1 MFNPNPPFVTPYP
14 AGGHLAQPG
23 DTGPIIGNPPGAT
36 GGPTTSAEW
45 DNYIRILTA
54 AWAESAGVERQKLA
68 AQIEDARLGRENA
81 LEIARLQAQTSRYG
95 TNAQTMTR
103 LAELRQNDR
112 QFAASH
118 GLEIAKAVT
127 AYEQTPDQM
136 FAKQDLMNNLAR
148 VGAGYTP
155 APMAEGGK
163 PRAKT
168 WEDFQALTNIGA
180 GGGGGKGAS
189 GGGGAMADPRMKA
202 IKSISDALP
211 PSDDDGHDSQDWAA
225 LRAIE
230 SVYLSGNP
238 AYQKLGSARQK
249 IASAGMARLGY
260 DPILAEQDRRR
271 ALPGQGNN
279 RAY

>member
-23 DTGPIIGNPPGAT
+23 DTGPIVGNPPGAT

-68 AQIEDARLGRENA
+68 AQIEDAKKARENA
-81 LEIARLQAQTSRYG
+81 MQIARLQAQTSRYG
-95 TNAQTMTR
+95 TNAQVMTQ
-103 LAELRQNDR
+103 LAQLRQNDR

-118 GLEIAKAVT
+118 GLEMAKAVA
-127 AYEQTPDQM
+127 AYEQTPDLM
-136 FAKQDLMNNLAR
+136 FARNDLMSALGR
-148 VGAGYTP
+148 VGAGYSP
-155 APMAEGGK
+155 APMASGGK
-163 PRAKT
+163 PHAKT
-168 WEDFQALTNIGA
+168 WEDFQALTNVA
-180 GGGGGKGAS
+180 GGGGGGGSGK
-189 GGGGAMADPRMKA
+189 GGGTMADPRMKA

-211 PSDDDGHDSQDWAA
+211 PSDDNGNDAQDWAA

-260 DPILAEQDRRR
+260 DPVLAEQDRWR
-271 ALPGQGNN
+271 ALPGQGSN